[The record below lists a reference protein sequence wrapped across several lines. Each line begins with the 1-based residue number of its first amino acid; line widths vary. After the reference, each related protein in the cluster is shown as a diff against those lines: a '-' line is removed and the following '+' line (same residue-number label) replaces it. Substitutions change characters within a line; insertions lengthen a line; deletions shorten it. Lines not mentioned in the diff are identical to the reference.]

1 MESSK
6 TDSYIYKSN
15 NKEYIIELSK
25 YSNAMTL
32 KFTLH
37 GDSDL
42 IPLVYSGKYSFNE
55 LKEKNKFLRIYDSI
69 EELTEFFKQIIS
81 QNKLSI
87 LNDLSGLR
95 TFWSFIKGVSE
106 DKIELILTKTNMEK
120 DNIIR
125 TLVNEVKV
133 LKADNIKVNEK
144 ILELEKRINLLENKK
159 KKNNGLINKI
169 ITDKKDANEFS
180 QFLFKN
186 QKMKFQ
192 MLYQAT
198 RDGDKISDIEKKI
211 KGYSPTL
218 FLFFTKKGIRCGG
231 YTKALW
237 CLDGQYKID
246 SSSFL
251 YNFNKKKMFS
261 VKNQNEAIYCSEDV
275 ACFGNLGN
283 ADFYIRNTFLSSGV
297 YEAKDKYSY
306 YCNNYGVQG
315 ENITQINELEIYHC
329 IIN

>member
-1 MESSK
+1 
-6 TDSYIYKSN
+6 
-15 NKEYIIELSK
+15 
-25 YSNAMTL
+25 
-32 KFTLH
+32 
-37 GDSDL
+37 
-42 IPLVYSGKYSFNE
+42 
-55 LKEKNKFLRIYDSI
+55 
-69 EELTEFFKQIIS
+69 
-81 QNKLSI
+81 
-87 LNDLSGLR
+87 
-95 TFWSFIKGVSE
+95 
-106 DKIELILTKTNMEK
+106 
-120 DNIIR
+120 
-125 TLVNEVKV
+125 
-133 LKADNIKVNEK
+133 
-144 ILELEKRINLLENKK
+144 
-159 KKNNGLINKI
+159 
-169 ITDKKDANEFS
+169 
-180 QFLFKN
+180 
-186 QKMKFQ
+186 